1 VSDPQEIERAA
12 LEEVLR
18 QMPAA
23 VIVVEAPSGK
33 IVFTNREAQQWTEQ
47 VLGQRVPS
55 ELGEYRGFQES
66 NNFEMLH
73 PDGRSY
79 EVEEWPLTRSI
90 RSGEE
95 IRDEEM
101 IYLLADGTRLWSR
114 NNSSPI
120 YNDEGRIVAGMAV
133 VYDITEQKRSE
144 EKLAYHAH
152 LLENMQDAVIA
163 TDERFLLTA
172 WNKGAE
178 EMYGWKAEEVLGRD
192 FREVVPAEMS
202 EEQLAEAVR
211 VLAERGWYRTET
223 TTYRKDG
230 TSVYV
235 EGITVALQGELEQIT
250 GYLNI
255 RRDISERK
263 RAEET
268 LHKSRKRIENVLES
282 VTDEFIALDHEWR
295 FTYVNERGLLS
306 AQGVKGQQLTRED
319 LLGENIWEMF
329 PVHVGSVFYQNY
341 HRAMREQKPIH
352 FEAHSPL
359 TDRWIE
365 AHVYPSEEGLSV
377 YSQDITERKRV
388 EREMETRTRQQ
399 AVVAELGL
407 RTLEHNDDLQALMD
421 EAVAL
426 VASTLEAEYSKIVE
440 LLPGGEELLLR
451 AGVGW
456 REGLVGEAKETAGLG
471 SQAGYTA
478 LVANEAV
485 IVENLSTEER
495 FEPPPLLVEHAVVSS
510 MTVVIP
516 GSEGPFGVLGV
527 HTTTHRTF
535 SEDDINFL
543 QAVANVL
550 ATAIERKEAQ
560 QRLEEVREAERSRI
574 GRDLHDDALQDLSAA
589 LVDAQRLKA
598 IFTDPQ
604 AARLSERLI
613 ATLDRMGPHLR
624 GAIYDLSLER
634 EQDRPFHVLLETMV
648 ELHRTMAPHLQMAL
662 DIQEGLLEGSLGETG
677 RELLRIIGEALT
689 NTRRHSDAT
698 SLWVRVGISHSIL
711 FAEVEDDGRGFDPTQ
726 EELTSSAT
734 GGHGLRA
741 MRERANYLG
750 GTLMTES
757 EPAKGTKVRF
767 ELVLHRELD
776 EAEVAVRILLVEDH
790 ASIRE
795 ALASTFEGEG
805 FEVVGQAGS
814 MADARRTLED
824 TEHPIDVALIDL
836 SLPDGY
842 GADLIKELREAHPQ
856 AQALVLSASLD
867 RANTA
872 RAVERGAAGV
882 LSKTTHLGEVV
893 DSVRRLRAGETL
905 MPLEEVVELLRYS
918 SSKREEEQEAQQAI
932 EKLTPREIEVLQ
944 ALALGLDSDGI
955 SDKLNIAMRT
965 ERNHTASILKKLE
978 VHSQL
983 QALVFALR
991 HGVVE
996 IS

>member
-1 VSDPQEIERAA
+1 
-12 LEEVLR
+12 
-18 QMPAA
+18 
-23 VIVVEAPSGK
+23 
-33 IVFTNREAQQWTEQ
+33 
-47 VLGQRVPS
+47 
-55 ELGEYRGFQES
+55 
-66 NNFEMLH
+66 
-73 PDGRSY
+73 
-79 EVEEWPLTRSI
+79 
-90 RSGEE
+90 
-95 IRDEEM
+95 
-101 IYLLADGTRLWSR
+101 
-114 NNSSPI
+114 
-120 YNDEGRIVAGMAV
+120 
-133 VYDITEQKRSE
+133 
-144 EKLAYHAH
+144 
-152 LLENMQDAVIA
+152 
-163 TDERFLLTA
+163 
-172 WNKGAE
+172 
-178 EMYGWKAEEVLGRD
+178 
-192 FREVVPAEMS
+192 
-202 EEQLAEAVR
+202 
-211 VLAERGWYRTET
+211 
-223 TTYRKDG
+223 
-230 TSVYV
+230 
-235 EGITVALQGELEQIT
+235 
-250 GYLNI
+250 
-255 RRDISERK
+255 
-263 RAEET
+263 
-268 LHKSRKRIENVLES
+268 
-282 VTDEFIALDHEWR
+282 
-295 FTYVNERGLLS
+295 
-306 AQGVKGQQLTRED
+306 
-319 LLGENIWEMF
+319 
-329 PVHVGSVFYQNY
+329 
-341 HRAMREQKPIH
+341 
-352 FEAHSPL
+352 
-359 TDRWIE
+359 
-365 AHVYPSEEGLSV
+365 
-377 YSQDITERKRV
+377 
-388 EREMETRTRQQ
+388 
-399 AVVAELGL
+399 
-407 RTLEHNDDLQALMD
+407 
-421 EAVAL
+421 
-426 VASTLEAEYSKIVE
+426 
-440 LLPGGEELLLR
+440 
-451 AGVGW
+451 
-456 REGLVGEAKETAGLG
+456 
-471 SQAGYTA
+471 
-478 LVANEAV
+478 V
-485 IVENLSTEER
+485 IVEDLSTEER
-495 FEPPPLLVEHAVVSS
+495 FEHPPLLVEHAVVSS

-516 GSEGPFGVLGV
+516 ATEEPFGVLGV
-527 HTTTHRTF
+527 HTTSHRSF

-598 IFTDPQ
+598 ISTDPQ
-604 AARLSERLI
+604 AAGLSEHLI
-613 ATLDRMGPHLR
+613 ATLDRIGPHLR

-634 EQDRPFHVLLETMV
+634 EKDRPFHVLLETMV
-648 ELHRTMAPHLQMAL
+648 ELHRTMAPHLQIAL

-677 RELLRIIGEALT
+677 REILRITGEAIT

-698 SLWVRVGISHSIL
+698 SIWVRVGISHSIL

-767 ELVLHRELD
+767 ELVLQRELD
-776 EAEVAVRILLVEDH
+776 EAEVGVRILLVEDH

-805 FEVVGQAGS
+805 FEVVGQAGAI
-814 MADARRTLED
+814 ADARRMLED

-932 EKLTPREIEVLQ
+932 EKLTPREIEILQ
-944 ALALGLDSDGI
+944 ALAMGLDSDGI

-965 ERNHTASILKKLE
+965 ERNHMASILKKLE

-983 QALVFALR
+983 QALVFAAR